1 MQPYTFAGDCQ
12 MSQALQMFIEEK
24 GMEIMKKNLYKHF
37 VLHVS
42 SLFEFGIIDPGQ
54 VLDAISQM
62 QELILEQN
70 HWSEKSENNPE
81 TPVAKLEKDRK
92 APRKIIPVKESCS
105 KTYIA
110 TVHDLDGSFCIPI
123 EEIESEPIESKI
135 ELESKKTKIELE
147 SKESKPVS
155 AIGRAIQRLKA
166 KKTLQPE
173 SIDTKIEVP
182 TVQKANMAKDS
193 KTRTRCL

>member
-12 MSQALQMFIEEK
+12 MSQALQMFIEER
-24 GMEIMKKNLYKHF
+24 GMEILEKNLYRHF

-62 QELILEQN
+62 QEFILEQN
-70 HWSEKSENNPE
+70 HWSEKIENNHE

-92 APRKIIPVKESCS
+92 APRNKKIPVKESNS

-123 EEIESEPIESKI
+123 EEIESEPIES
-135 ELESKKTKIELE
+135 EHH
-147 SKESKPVS
+147 
-155 AIGRAIQRLKA
+155 GYY
-166 KKTLQPE
+166 
-173 SIDTKIEVP
+173 
-182 TVQKANMAKDS
+182 
-193 KTRTRCL
+193 

>member
-24 GMEIMKKNLYKHF
+24 GMEILEKNLYRHF

-62 QELILEQN
+62 QEFILEQN
-70 HWSEKSENNPE
+70 HWSEKIENNPE

-92 APRKIIPVKESCS
+92 APRKEIIPVKESNS

-110 TVHDLDGSFCIPI
+110 TGKSL
-123 EEIESEPIESKI
+123 SEALIFASTNPQNDDKLFI
-135 ELESKKTKIELE
+135 ELQVQYMKIPSSNL
-147 SKESKPVS
+147 
-155 AIGRAIQRLKA
+155 GR
-166 KKTLQPE
+166 TCC
-173 SIDTKIEVP
+173 
-182 TVQKANMAKDS
+182 VQKLFLTFRTIFVHIILYPCSAKRRASD
-193 KTRTRCL
+193 KDLPVTCALRL